1 MGASDEPD
9 IMTWFPRREDY
20 EDAPVAVMPDETI
33 EEKVDRLNETISV
46 AQTYIKE
53 AVDGNDLT
61 LELKIYRVM
70 DLNQDMD
77 DLTKLLKECEADKGS
92 EGLAEGIK
100 KAKVGIINLKAYL
113 QQVDVIEFTTAI
125 KNEFSFKVG
134 CKEGFG
140 PWMDKAE
147 KRMGNEISKPKS
159 FEEALKCEEQ
169 ACAFLKEVVKANKQ
183 LKVVQAASEGIR
195 GNIEVQE
202 TMSKLQERYYVLC
215 KKAEQRV
222 KNMNH
227 LLNEWKRLEDYLA
240 PTNVF
245 DMDDFVCKQWLI
257 FLRTYAMYFG

>member
-1 MGASDEPD
+1 MGYGD

-33 EEKVDRLNETISV
+33 EEKIDRLNETISV
-46 AQTYIKE
+46 AQEAVKE

-70 DLNQDMD
+70 DLYQDMGD
-77 DLTKLLKECEADKGS
+77 FTNLLKECESDKGS

-100 KAKVGIINLKAYL
+100 KAKIGIINLKAYL
-113 QQVDVIEFTTAI
+113 QQIDVIEFTTAI

-140 PWMDKAE
+140 PWMDRAE
-147 KRMGNEISKPKS
+147 KRMSSDIVKPKN
-159 FEEALKCEEQ
+159 FEEALVSEEQ
-169 ACAFLKEVVKANKQ
+169 ACAMLKEVVRANKQ

-202 TMSKLQERYYVLC
+202 AMSKLQERYYVLC

-240 PTNVF
+240 PTDVF
-245 DMDDFVCKQWLI
+245 EMDDYVCKQWRI
-257 FLRTYAMYFG
+257 FLKTYAMYFG